1 MALVPHGYAKQV
13 RRIRNVL
20 VVIVAVIA
28 GVLYPVGA
36 QYVQAITELIVIL
49 LLYSSLRGVE
59 ITSDRIAGS
68 LGSIVGVLLLSY
80 LLIPAV
86 GIGWSRLYLA
96 DGSLL
101 GVAIILSAPATAGS
115 SIVWTRLG
123 RGNEELS
130 GMTSLASIA
139 VAPLL
144 TPVVLFLLVGQFHS
158 LPVVDLGTKLLVII
172 AAAIT
177 MRYLV
182 PPGSIDDRAVE
193 YGSIASIMLLIYAGV
208 GRTRLEHTTA
218 LFVVQ
223 IGSLVLVV
231 FVVGLLVVS
240 LFYAAS
246 GANREDLLSV
256 FFAGTLKNL
265 GISLFVV
272 LAYGSTIAIQAII
285 VYYVSQQLFSALLV
299 DGLAERLGNPHP
311 ESTGR

>member
-1 MALVPHGYAKQV
+1 MALVPVGSAKHV
-13 RRIRNVL
+13 RRVRNVL
-20 VVIVAVIA
+20 VVLVAVVA
-28 GVLYPVGA
+28 GVVYPAGA
-36 QYVQAITELIVIL
+36 QYVQPVTELIVIL

-59 ITSDRIAGS
+59 ITRERFAAS
-68 LGSIVGVLLLSY
+68 LGSVGVVLVLSY

-130 GMTSLASIA
+130 GMASLASIA
-139 VAPLL
+139 FAPLL
-144 TPVVLFLLVGQFHS
+144 TPVVLFLLVGHIHS
-158 LPVVDLGTKLLVII
+158 LPVVDLGSKLLVII

-177 MRYLV
+177 LRYFV
-182 PPGSIDDRAVE
+182 PLDAVDDRTVE

-208 GRTRLEHTTA
+208 GRTGLENTTA
-218 LFVVQ
+218 LFVGQ

-231 FVVGLLVVS
+231 FVVGFLAVLLLHV
-240 LFYAAS
+240 AS
-246 GANREDLLSV
+246 DRSREDLLSL
-256 FFAGTLKNL
+256 FFTGTLKNL

-272 LAYGSTIAIQAII
+272 LSYGSTIAIQAII
-285 VYYVSQQLFSALLV
+285 VYYVSQQLVSALFV
-299 DGLAERLGNPHP
+299 DGLADRLAFFG
-311 ESTGR
+311 